1 MAVNA
6 GILKVVVSFYRID
19 SETAHKRHR
28 SCIPI
33 NNVNTVLELKKHLIL
48 FLGLQELSS
57 KSPCLSSC
65 NDSTRSTK
73 TIVHPSAN
81 FSRWI
86 RKLEACPGSPSFIK
100 ANFSL
105 RCKWRHSVVC
115 RRCPERNY
123 TSDITLQWSW
133 HCWYRTQTRDLP
145 D

>member
-28 SCIPI
+28 SRIPI

-65 NDSTRSTK
+65 NDSTRSTGLSG
-73 TIVHPSAN
+73 TVSFLQVHGSIYN
-81 FSRWI
+81 GFVI
-86 RKLEACPGSPSFIK
+86 RAQMNAL
-100 ANFSL
+100 
-105 RCKWRHSVVC
+105 
-115 RRCPERNY
+115 
-123 TSDITLQWSW
+123 
-133 HCWYRTQTRDLP
+133 
-145 D
+145 